1 MKLNHPYTVLGL
13 SLASVLSLFTSHT
26 TPVHAR
32 PLKIASTSSVSPSI
46 VPYTIIPSLSRHSTA
61 PSASPVHTKHTKAAV
76 VPAEQG
82 FKKLQK
88 PAPKNPSRGTPRK
101 NSNPKT
107 LAESSI
113 SSPTTPTPTSTSSA
127 VPAPTELPL
136 LLLPD
141 SNSVWQAGSVQQVQW
156 SKKYTKRLPKDT
168 TVDIV
173 LADAKTNKQIYSLKR
188 YVPYRKGAAQVWVP
202 SKLPDGISY
211 VLVLELFHG
220 RSPKLIAIN
229 STILGS
235 HLSSMP
241 SPSPT
246 ATATTTT
253 TTTITTTT
261 ERSDGGSDG
270 ITESKSA
277 KALPSIVRR
286 SEINIARRRRR
297 DTGNSLS
304 LTPSVPNTHAS
315 HDTNDHEYFH
325 EDKGAQLLD
334 FRIPGVIQ
342 PIEME
347 HNFGVH
353 KRVFSQTPYM
363 LRWIVPA
370 RVTELLSYTEKRLK
384 LMADKTIDLSQFRA
398 FEENRTTYLAK
409 MLVELVDDHAQE
421 TISVLSRNVPAETRF
436 LITQIHERVPQAFYR
451 LRVQMVVVEVQ
462 GGDGGEA
469 AEQERLVQDSGSSKV
484 RPSHGDYMEGWD
496 FPSGCRIIDRYETIT
511 RRFQISKGAL

>member
-1 MKLNHPYTVLGL
+1 MTASIGIEGFSLGCL
-13 SLASVLSLFTSHT
+13 
-26 TPVHAR
+26 R
-32 PLKIASTSSVSPSI
+32 
-46 VPYTIIPSLSRHSTA
+46 TISLSRNHFGIHWKRYTSIMY
-61 PSASPVHTKHTKAAV
+61 PLKREDVSDLRLQLFLDRWSQMHDSGNTKAAV
-76 VPAEQG
+76 APAEQG
-82 FKKLQK
+82 FKKRQK
-88 PAPKNPSRGTPRK
+88 TSPTIPSGGTPRK
-101 NSNPKT
+101 NSNPRT
-107 LAESSI
+107 LAKSSV
-113 SSPTTPTPTSTSSA
+113 SSPTIPTPTFTSSA
-127 VPAPTELPL
+127 AAAPTELPL

-156 SKKYTKRLPKDT
+156 SKKYTKQFPKDT

-202 SKLPDGISY
+202 SKLPDGVSY

-220 RSPKLIAIN
+220 RGPKPIAIN
-229 STILGS
+229 STILG
-235 HLSSMP
+235 SMP

-246 ATATTTT
+246 ATATTT
-253 TTTITTTT
+253 
-261 ERSDGGSDG
+261 EGSSNSMK
-270 ITESKSA
+270 ESKTA

-297 DTGNSLS
+297 DTRHSLS
-304 LTPSVPNTHAS
+304 LTPSVPSTHVS
-315 HDTNDHEYFH
+315 HAANDMEYFH

-334 FRIPGVIQ
+334 LRIPGVIQ
-342 PIEME
+342 PIEIE

-353 KRVFSQTPYM
+353 KQVFSQTPYM

-384 LMADKTIDLSQFRA
+384 LMADKTIDWGQYRA

-451 LRVQMVVVEVQ
+451 LRIQMVVVEVQ
-462 GGDGGEA
+462 GDGDVT
-469 AEQERLVQDSGSSKV
+469 QQDPTSSKV

-496 FPSGCRIIDRYETIT
+496 FPNGCKIIDRYETIT
-511 RRFQISKGAL
+511 RRFQISTGAL

>member
-1 MKLNHPYTVLGL
+1 MKFNHPFTVLGF
-13 SLASVLSLFTSHT
+13 SLASVLSILSSHPT
-26 TPVHAR
+26 QVYAR
-32 PLKIASTSSVSPSI
+32 PLNVSPTSTATPSILPYSVTPSRQSTTTSTSP
-46 VPYTIIPSLSRHSTA
+46 A
-61 PSASPVHTKHTKAAV
+61 HTRHTKAAV
-76 VPAEQG
+76 APAEQG
-82 FKKLQK
+82 FEKRRKSS
-88 PAPKNPSRGTPRK
+88 PKNPSRRKPRK
-101 NSNPKT
+101 NSNPGT
-107 LAESSI
+107 LAKSSI
-113 SSPTTPTPTSTSSA
+113 SSPTPPTPTSISPA
-127 VPAPTELPL
+127 APAPTELPL

-156 SKKYTKRLPKDT
+156 SKKYTKQFPKDT

-202 SKLPDGISY
+202 SKLPDGVSY

-220 RSPKLIAIN
+220 RGPKPVAIN
-229 STILGS
+229 STIMAS
-235 HLSSMP
+235 HLSSLP

-246 ATATTTT
+246 ATAA
-253 TTTITTTT
+253 TID
-261 ERSDGGSDG
+261 RSSGDSR

-277 KALPSIVRR
+277 KAASPSIVRR

-297 DTGNSLS
+297 DARNSLS
-304 LTPSVPNTHAS
+304 LTPSAPRIYTS
-315 HDTNDHEYFH
+315 HDANDNEYFH

-334 FRIPGVIQ
+334 LRFPGVIQ
-342 PIEME
+342 PIEIE

-353 KRVFSQTPYM
+353 QHVFSQTPYM

-370 RVTELLSYTEKRLK
+370 RVMELLSYTEKRLK
-384 LMADKTIDLSQFRA
+384 LMADKTIDLSQHRA

-451 LRVQMVVVEVQ
+451 LRIQMVVVEVPG
-462 GGDGGEA
+462 GGDVA
-469 AEQERLVQDSGSSKV
+469 QQESLVQGSSSSKV

-496 FPSGCRIIDRYETIT
+496 FPSGCKIIDRYETIT
-511 RRFQISKGAL
+511 RRFQISTGAL